1 MLASFTV
8 EVHEN
13 GVVIIPIG
21 LGAGNSI
28 VYETKNIELAL
39 LEMYHRCTNWDVG
52 DHVKVIKKSS

>member
-39 LEMYHRCTNWDVG
+39 LEMYRRCTNWDVG
-52 DHVKVIKKSS
+52 DKIKIEKRT